1 MTRRFAAEKSLKDV
15 PITSSSI
22 KTWPAKAIKLPAAN
36 IQDITV
42 FAAGLKTTYMVKGLP
57 ERYTAIAPAPASRSS
72 FLKTGMMIT
81 SDLAPPFPDSFC
93 ILS

>member
-1 MTRRFAAEKSLKDV
+1 MKDV

-22 KTWPAKAIKLPAAN
+22 KTWPAKVIKLPAAN

-72 FLKTGMMIT
+72 FLQTGMMIT
-81 SDLAPPFPDSFC
+81 SLAENQQ
-93 ILS
+93 